1 MDLASAFAMAA
12 GSSVLAAC
20 VTVIANGI
28 FGRAKARADVAGLYN
43 QMAADTAV
51 RNRELVG
58 AIEKLT
64 DAVDLMVPAFNL
76 LIERAAP
83 HLTDAEVV
91 DIAQARERLRASS
104 AAARIA
110 I

>member
-1 MDLASAFAMAA
+1 MDFASIIAIAA
-12 GSSVLAAC
+12 GSSVLGGTAVAI
-20 VTVIANGI
+20 VNGI
-28 FGRAKARADVAGLYN
+28 FGRAKARADVARTYN

-64 DAVDLMVPAFNL
+64 DAVDRVIPVLDRLAGRENL
-76 LIERAAP
+76 TSAEVISLRAVTP
-83 HLTDAEVV
+83 HLR
-91 DIAQARERLRASS
+91 QANS
-104 AAARIA
+104 AARRA